1 MNGYEAVMLWKAYQW
16 GERDALE
23 KLIQYNTADI
33 VNLEYLMEMGYREM
47 KARALS
53 GLRRNEAL

>member
-1 MNGYEAVMLWKAYQW
+1 MLWKAYQW
-16 GERDALE
+16 GDRDALE

-53 GLRRNEAL
+53 GLGRSEAP